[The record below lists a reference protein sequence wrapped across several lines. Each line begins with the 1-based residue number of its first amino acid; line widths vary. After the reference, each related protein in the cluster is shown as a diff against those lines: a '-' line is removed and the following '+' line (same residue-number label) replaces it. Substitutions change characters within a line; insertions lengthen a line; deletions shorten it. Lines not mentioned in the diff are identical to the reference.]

1 MIGILPGLAPNV
13 IGFRASGDVT
23 REDYEKVVFPEV
35 RKHTQNGKDLN
46 FVFYVETPS
55 KNFSIGAWIRNL
67 WLGLKEFSLWNKVAI
82 ISDQEKVRHF
92 TDAISPLLPGEYKG
106 FRPDQLDAAV
116 RWAATE
122 EQEPVGKPIAAHI
135 EALLPPQIKGAAT
148 LTTGQVEAA
157 GEKDA
162 KYIFERTVERLLDV
176 NQWSDYCTSLASFQL
191 VDDEGKPL
199 QGRADIGDY
208 IRIDLPGPGTRE
220 GEGYDWVQVE
230 KIEYPSMLLSRTSSA
245 GAADPGLPS
254 TGTLFL
260 LQVRPSRN
268 PCSKNS
274 IVTAHFLEAG
284 ATSTFIVAREGKT
297 VSVTVY
303 GRNEVPN
310 TVLPG
315 TLDKWRNA
323 AVGSIGAI
331 GLSKIQWKALTKGIL
346 EKE

>member
-35 RKHTQNGKDLN
+35 RKHTQNGEDLN

-67 WLGLKEFSLWNKVAI
+67 WLGLKEFSLWHKVAI
-82 ISDQEKVRHF
+82 ISDQEKVRRF
-92 TDAISPLLPGEYKG
+92 TDAISRLLPGEYKG
-106 FRPDQLDAAV
+106 FRPDQMDAAV

-122 EQEPVGKPIAAHI
+122 EQETMAKPVPPYI
-135 EALLPPQIKGAAT
+135 EALLPPQVKGAAT
-148 LTTGQVEAA
+148 LTTGQVQVA
-157 GEKDA
+157 GEEDA

-176 NQWSDYCTSLASFQL
+176 NQWSEYCTSLASFQL
-191 VDDEGKPL
+191 VDEEGEPL
-199 QGRADIGDY
+199 QGRADIGDF

-230 KIEYPSMLLSRTSSA
+230 KIEYP
-245 GAADPGLPS
+245 GIPS

-268 PCSKNS
+268 PCNKNS
-274 IVTAHFLEAG
+274 TVTAHFLEAG
-284 ATSTFIVAREGKT
+284 ATSTFIAAREGET
-297 VSVTVY
+297 VSVTVF

-310 TVLPG
+310 TAMPG

-331 GLSKIQWKALTKGIL
+331 GLSKLQWKALTKGLL